1 MGEVT
6 KTRHTMI
13 VPNQAIAT
21 YVTQWTYN
29 SHNRL
34 LEMIYPDEEKITYSY
49 NLGGQLEKVHCLSH
63 NKIFYWLNI
72 SELNTLNNVTANDL
86 ETSNLLY
93 LLQLCDIQRTL
104 QLQVQR

>member
-1 MGEVT
+1 M
-6 KTRHTMI
+6 
-13 VPNQAIAT
+13 
-21 YVTQWTYN
+21 
-29 SHNRL
+29 
-34 LEMIYPDEEKITYSY
+34 
-49 NLGGQLEKVHCLSH
+49 
-63 NKIFYWLNI
+63 NI